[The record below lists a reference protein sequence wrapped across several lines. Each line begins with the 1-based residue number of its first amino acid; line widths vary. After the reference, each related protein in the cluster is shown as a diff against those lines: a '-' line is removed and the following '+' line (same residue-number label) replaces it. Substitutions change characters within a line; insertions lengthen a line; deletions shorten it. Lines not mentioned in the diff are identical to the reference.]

1 MPRKKTNLRPGDKYN
16 MLTYVR
22 DEGRVPSSVM
32 NGRQLYTSLGRWK
45 CDCGNEVVC
54 RDRYV
59 INGGKKSCGCLL
71 RAKGEAWRKGKRR
84 LAKTGPKTET
94 KTEPKTFRLLV
105 TIQVLD
111 SDPGVV
117 VQCAPESPSRA
128 EKET

>member
-1 MPRKKTNLRPGDKYN
+1 MARKNTHLKPGDKYN

-45 CDCGNEVVC
+45 CDCGKEVVC
-54 RDRYV
+54 RNRYV
-59 INGGKKSCGCLL
+59 VNGTKKSCGCLL
-71 RAKGEAWRKGKRR
+71 RVKGEAWHKGKRR
-84 LAKTGPKTET
+84 HAEERPKTV
-94 KTEPKTFRLLV
+94 RLLV

-111 SDPGVV
+111 ADPGVV
-117 VQCAPESPSRA
+117 VQYVPESPSRA